1 VLRKIFDIRRM
12 KFAASLG
19 YCIMR
24 NFIGCM
30 ARMEDTIKDKNFGG
44 EPIKTA
50 TSKIKEV
57 MGR

>member
-1 VLRKIFDIRRM
+1 M